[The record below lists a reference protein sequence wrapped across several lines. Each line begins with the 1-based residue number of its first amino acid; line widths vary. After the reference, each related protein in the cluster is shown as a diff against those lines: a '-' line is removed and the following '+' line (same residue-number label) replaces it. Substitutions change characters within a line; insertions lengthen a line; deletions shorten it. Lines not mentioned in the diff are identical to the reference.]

1 MRSFE
6 RSEKSGVQNPLVAA
20 GELGAGIH
28 RQEFGVVV

>member
-6 RSEKSGVQNPLVAA
+6 LGEKSGGQNPLVAA

-28 RQEFGVVV
+28 RQEFGVAV